1 MHADPKSRG
10 RLLGLAGRAGCG
22 KSTIAQAL
30 VDRGLAQRVR
40 FAGPLKD
47 GLVAMGLS
55 REQVDGAL
63 KETPSHLLCG
73 ATPRHAMQTL
83 GTEWGRNMIGPDV
96 WVRLTMHRVDD
107 LLASGVNVIID
118 DVRFDN
124 EAEAIR
130 ERDGQLVTL
139 VRGPVSAAAPERGLA
154 ALWQRLR
161 ARAKGT
167 HASEIGLTVRTVK
180 VHNDGTIADA
190 VDEVLTWWNP

>member
-1 MHADPKSRG
+1 
-10 RLLGLAGRAGCG
+10 
-22 KSTIAQAL
+22 
-30 VDRGLAQRVR
+30 
-40 FAGPLKD
+40 
-47 GLVAMGLS
+47 MGLS
-55 REQVDGAL
+55 REQVDGVL

-73 ATPRHAMQTL
+73 ATPRRAMQTL

-96 WVRLTMHRVDD
+96 WVRLTMHRVDE

-130 ERDGQLVTL
+130 ERDGQLITL
-139 VRGPVSAAAPERGLA
+139 SRGPTPATAGRLRT
-154 ALWQRLR
+154 LRQRLR
-161 ARAKGT
+161 ARVNGT

>member
-1 MHADPKSRG
+1 MHSDPKSRG

-124 EAEAIR
+124 EAKAIR
-130 ERDGQLVTL
+130 ERDGQLITL
-139 VRGPVSAAAPERGLA
+139 SRGPTPATAGRLRT
-154 ALWQRLR
+154 LRQRLR
-161 ARAKGT
+161 ARVNGT

>member
-1 MHADPKSRG
+1 
-10 RLLGLAGRAGCG
+10 
-22 KSTIAQAL
+22 
-30 VDRGLAQRVR
+30 
-40 FAGPLKD
+40 
-47 GLVAMGLS
+47 
-55 REQVDGAL
+55 
-63 KETPSHLLCG
+63 
-73 ATPRHAMQTL
+73 MQTL

-130 ERDGQLVTL
+130 ERDGQIVTL
-139 VRGPVSAAAPERGLA
+139 SRGPTPATAGRLRT
-154 ALWQRLR
+154 LRQRLR
-161 ARAKGT
+161 ARVNGT

-180 VHNDGTIADA
+180 VNNDGTIADA